1 VTERNG
7 RRVAE
12 FDLARSLPWL
22 LAGSVRSLQLEKG
35 VRGPER
41 GEIVARLGGLES
53 AGEPAADGDDWLF
66 AAPVEPPRDP
76 AAEVGRYVLTLLA
89 PGDLAWL
96 ELPLEREPS
105 GALRARGA
113 ARFERA
119 SRGPVEWTLEYRSGP
134 HALARARGTVLRP

>member
-1 VTERNG
+1 
-7 RRVAE
+7 
-12 FDLARSLPWL
+12 
-22 LAGSVRSLQLEKG
+22 
-35 VRGPER
+35 
-41 GEIVARLGGLES
+41 
-53 AGEPAADGDDWLF
+53 
-66 AAPVEPPRDP
+66 
-76 AAEVGRYVLTLLA
+76 VLTLLA